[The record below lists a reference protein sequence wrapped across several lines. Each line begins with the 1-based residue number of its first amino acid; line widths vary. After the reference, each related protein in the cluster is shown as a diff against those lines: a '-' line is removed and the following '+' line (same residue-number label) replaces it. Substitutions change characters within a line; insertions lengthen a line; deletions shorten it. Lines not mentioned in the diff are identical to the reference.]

1 MKAKLNK
8 IAIAL
13 GGNLGNS
20 VNVFCFALSRLGKGG
35 VKNIK
40 LSALF
45 QSSPENCPPDSP
57 DFTNAALIGEWTG
70 SPEAL
75 LKLCQQ
81 IEIAAGRPEKH
92 DFNAPRILDL
102 DIILF
107 GSETLNSPSLQIPHP
122 RAAKRLFVLKP
133 LVELAPDWIFPD
145 VNKTVKQLL
154 ESNNK

>member
-20 VNVFCFALSRLGKGG
+20 EAVFRFAISELSKNG

-40 LSALF
+40 ISALF
-45 QSSPENCPPDSP
+45 QSKPENCPPNSP
-57 DFTNAALIGEWTG
+57 DFTNAALVGEWQGT
-70 SPEAL
+70 PEEL
-75 LKLCQQ
+75 LTLCQKV
-81 IEIAAGRPEKH
+81 EIAAGRPEKH

-107 GSETLNSPSLQIPHP
+107 ANEIINTPTLQIPHP
-122 RAAKRLFVLKP
+122 RAASRLFVLKP
-133 LVELAPDWIFPD
+133 LSQIAPNWILPGD
-145 VNKTVKQLL
+145 PKTIKQILQHL
-154 ESNNK
+154 I